1 MVDILRTGLSGLVA
15 SQRALATTSHNI
27 ANVNTPGYSRQ
38 RAELTTN
45 RAEFAGGNGRSL
57 YIGTGVNVQSITRV
71 YDDFLTQQ
79 VRNHGTN
86 VGQSETMST
95 WISQLD
101 GVVGDSDTG
110 LAPALEQF
118 FGAVHDAAN
127 NPASLPA
134 RQALLGQANNLAAR
148 FQAMDGQ
155 MDTLRAGVNDSVRT
169 TVTEINALAGNIAKI
184 NGQIA
189 LTQGQGGASADLL
202 DQRNQLVADLA
213 QRVPVSTVAQDDGT
227 LSVFVGKGQSL
238 VLGTEARALET
249 APATDPRQLEI
260 RFQGSRADV
269 NDFLN
274 GGRIGGLLEFQ
285 NKVLD
290 PAQNRLGLMA
300 VGLAETF
307 NAQHGQ
313 GIDLT
318 GAPGGDFFTSAT
330 ARTMPAPDNAGSGVA
345 AVSLTPGGTSA
356 LQPSDYEVSY
366 TGTGYSVR
374 RLSDDTEVSTGAGP
388 TFSGVD
394 GLDIT
399 ISGSPVA
406 GDRFL
411 VQLTGN
417 AAGNV
422 QVNISDPRQFAAAD
436 AAGGVGNNANA
447 LKLAGLQTDK
457 TLLNGSSNFQDLQ
470 GQMVADI
477 GIAGSAT
484 NRALDAQTALLDQAT
499 QARDSFSGV
508 NLDEEAANLMRYQQS
523 YAAAAKVVQI
533 GDSIIQTLLDA
544 VRR

>member
-27 ANVNTPGYSRQ
+27 ANANTPGYSRQ

-45 RAEFAGGNGRSL
+45 RAEFAGGAGRSM

-79 VRNHGTN
+79 VRNHGTQ
-86 VGQSETMST
+86 VGQAETMST

-110 LAPALEQF
+110 LAPALKQF
-118 FGAVHDAAN
+118 FGAVNDVAN

-134 RQALLGQANNLAAR
+134 RQALLGQANTLAAR
-148 FQAMDGQ
+148 FQEVDGQ
-155 MDTLRAGVNDSVRT
+155 MNALRAGVNDSVRA
-169 TVTEINALAGNIAKI
+169 TVAEVNALAGNIAKL
-184 NGQIA
+184 NGSIA
-189 LTQGQGGASADLL
+189 MTQGQGGASADLL

-238 VLGTEARALET
+238 VLGAEARVLET
-249 APATDPRQLEI
+249 TPATDPRQLDI
-260 RFQGSRADV
+260 RFQGSPASV
-269 NDFLN
+269 NDSLS
-274 GGRIGGLLEFQ
+274 GGRVGGLLDFQ
-285 NKVLD
+285 KKVLD
-290 PAQNRLGLMA
+290 PAQNQLGLMA
-300 VGLAETF
+300 VGLTETF

-313 GIDLT
+313 GVDLN
-318 GAPGGDFFTSAT
+318 GAAGGVFFTPFA
-330 ARTMPAPDNAGSGVA
+330 AKAMPDPDNTGSGA
-345 AVSLTPGGTSA
+345 ATVTLTPGGVSA

-366 TGTGYSVR
+366 NGAGYSVR
-374 RLSDDTEVSTGAGP
+374 RLSDDAEISTGAGP
-388 TFSGVD
+388 TLSGVD
-394 GLDIT
+394 GLEIT
-399 ISGSPVA
+399 LTGAPAA

-411 VQLTGN
+411 VQLTGG
-417 AAGNV
+417 AAGNL
-422 QVNISDPRQFAAAD
+422 QVKITDPRQFAAAD

-457 TLLNGSSNFQDLQ
+457 ALLNGSSHLQDLQ
-470 GQMVADI
+470 GRMIAEV
-477 GIAGSAT
+477 GIAGSAA
-484 NRALDAQTALLDQAT
+484 NQALDAQTALLDQAT

>member
-45 RAEFAGGNGRSL
+45 RSEFAGGAGRSM

-110 LAPALEQF
+110 LAPALKQF
-118 FGAVHDAAN
+118 FGAVNDAAN

-134 RQALLGQANNLAAR
+134 RQALLGQANTLASR
-148 FQAMDGQ
+148 FQEVDGQ
-155 MDTLRAGVNDSVRT
+155 MDALRAGVNDSVRA
-169 TVTEINALAGNIAKI
+169 TVSEVNALAGSIAKL
-184 NGQIA
+184 NGAIA
-189 LTQGQGGASADLL
+189 ATQGQGGASADML

-227 LSVFVGKGQSL
+227 LSVFVGKGQTL

-249 APATDPRQLEI
+249 APASDPRQLEI
-260 RFQGSRADV
+260 HFQGSRANV
-269 NDFLN
+269 NGFLN
-274 GGRIGGLLEFQ
+274 GGRIGGLLDFQ
-285 NKVLD
+285 SKVLD
-290 PAQNRLGLMA
+290 PAQNQLGLMA

-313 GIDLT
+313 GIDLN
-318 GAPGGDFFTSAT
+318 GAAGGNFFT
-330 ARTMPAPDNAGSGVA
+330 PPKPKGLPDPDNTGSGVA
-345 AVSLTPGGTSA
+345 AVTLTPGGTSA
-356 LQPSDYEVSY
+356 LKPSDYEVSY
-366 TGTGYSVR
+366 NGTGYSVR
-374 RLSDDTEVSTGAGP
+374 RLSDDTEVTTGAGP

-394 GLDIT
+394 GLNIT
-399 ISGSPVA
+399 ISGTPAA

-411 VQLTGN
+411 VQLTGG
-417 AAGNV
+417 AAGDMKV
-422 QVNISDPRQFAAAD
+422 SITDPRQFAAAD
-436 AAGGVGNNANA
+436 TAGGVGNNANA
-447 LKLAGLQTDK
+447 LKLAGLQANK
-457 TLLNGSSNFQDLQ
+457 TLLNGSSSLQDIQ
-470 GQMVADI
+470 GQMVADV
-477 GIAGSAT
+477 GIAGSAA
-484 NRALDAQTALLDQAT
+484 NQALDAQTALLDQAT

-523 YAAAAKVVQI
+523 YSAAAKVVQI

>member
-27 ANVNTPGYSRQ
+27 ANANTPGYSRQ

-45 RAEFAGGNGRSL
+45 RAEFAGGAGRSM
-57 YIGTGVNVQSITRV
+57 YIGTGVNVQSVIRV
-71 YDDFLTQQ
+71 YDDFLTRQ

-110 LAPALEQF
+110 LAPALKQF
-118 FGAVHDAAN
+118 FGAVNDAAN

-134 RQALLGQANNLAAR
+134 RQALLGQANTLASR
-148 FQAMDGQ
+148 FQEMDSQ
-155 MDTLRAGVNDSVRT
+155 MNALRAGVNDSVRA
-169 TVTEINALAGNIAKI
+169 TVTEVNALAGNIARL
-184 NGQIA
+184 NGSIA
-189 LTQGQGGASADLL
+189 MTQGQGGASADLL
-202 DQRNQLVADLA
+202 DQRNQWVADLA

-238 VLGTEARALET
+238 VLGSEARVLET
-249 APATDPRQLEI
+249 APATDPRQLDI
-260 RFQGSRADV
+260 RFQGSPASI
-269 NDFLN
+269 NDSLS
-274 GGRIGGLLEFQ
+274 GGRIGGLLDFQ
-285 NKVLD
+285 NKVLA
-290 PAQNRLGLMA
+290 PAQNQLGLMA
-300 VGLAETF
+300 VGLTETF

-313 GIDLT
+313 GIDLN
-318 GAPGGDFFTSAT
+318 GAAGGVFFTPAI
-330 ARTMPAPDNAGSGVA
+330 AKAMPDPDNTGSGVA
-345 AVSLTPGGTSA
+345 AVTLMPGGASA
-356 LQPSDYEVSY
+356 LQPSDYQVSY
-366 TGTGYSVR
+366 NGTGYSVR
-374 RLSDDTEVSTGAGP
+374 RLSDDTEISTGAGP

-394 GLDIT
+394 GLEIT
-399 ISGSPVA
+399 LSGTPAA

-411 VQLTGN
+411 VQLTGG
-417 AAGNV
+417 AARNI
-422 QVNISDPRQFAAAD
+422 QVKITDPRQFAAAD

-457 TLLNGSSNFQDLQ
+457 TLLNGSSNLQDLQ
-470 GQMVADI
+470 GRMVADV
-477 GIAGSAT
+477 GIAGSAA
-484 NRALDAQTALLDQAT
+484 NQALDAQTALLDQAT